1 MRRFIFI
8 LIVFV
13 FSSTLKGQSIFGTTA
28 WLNTPSAEMQKD
40 GTFYLGSS
48 YINSNMLESLAGGKY
63 NAFTYYFNITF
74 LPFAEVNFGSTGL
87 FDKTDDDNTVDRR
100 FSFRFRIL
108 REKKY
113 VPAIVVGVRDVYTSI
128 GKDVNSNQYFSALF
142 AVATKHISVKNSEF
156 GVSLG
161 YGFDV
166 FRNNQFEGLFGG
178 VTFSPS
184 FLRQM
189 RLIAVYDTKNFNLG
203 ADILFFKHLFVYAMI
218 SDFKYFSGGLAYRVY
233 LLNNVKKNKKSKKK
247 KN

>member
-1 MRRFIFI
+1 MKKIIFI
-8 LIVFV
+8 LVLVVFA
-13 FSSTLKGQSIFGTTA
+13 SGAKAQSVFGTTA
-28 WLNTPSAEMQKD
+28 WLNTPTAEMQED

-48 YINSNMLESLAGGKY
+48 FINSNMLESLAEGKY

-108 REKKY
+108 RERKY
-113 VPAIVVGVRDVYTSI
+113 IPAIVVGVRDVYTSI

-142 AVATKHISVKNSEF
+142 AVATKHIAVKKSEF

-166 FRNNQFEGLFGG
+166 FRNNQFEGFFGG

-189 RLIAVYDTKNFNLG
+189 RLIATYDTKNFNLG
-203 ADILFFKHLFVYAMI
+203 ADILFFKHLFAYAMI
-218 SDFKYFSGGLAYRVY
+218 SDFQYFSGGLAYRVY
-233 LLNNVKKNKKSKKK
+233 LLNNVKKKRKSKRKK
-247 KN
+247 